1 MIWKGAQDVLDT
13 NALSLARQVTIAWIR
28 DRRRQLADQPRDRG
42 ADLLVLVIVTAAL
55 AAAAIVIVAI
65 LVNKATDAANSVQT
79 Q

>member
-1 MIWKGAQDVLDT
+1 VLDT
-13 NALSLARQVTIAWIR
+13 SVLSPAWQAATAWTTAWIK
-28 DRRRQLADQPRDRG
+28 DRRRRLADQPRDWG

-55 AAAAIVIVAI
+55 AAAALVIVAI